1 MFSLIN
7 SPLQGGLSSPT
18 HATCPQGGT
27 KYSIKYQIYYCL
39 AVPQQMLPKLRRI
52 QVSLDKSKSLQ
63 YNLKKWVQRLKLV
76 PAEAT
81 LEVIGQYKLHKREGV
96 KRSVQYEEVD
106 EEEAESN
113 QWYMRQLVN
122 KDFS

>member
-1 MFSLIN
+1 
-7 SPLQGGLSSPT
+7 
-18 HATCPQGGT
+18 
-27 KYSIKYQIYYCL
+27 
-39 AVPQQMLPKLRRI
+39 MLPKLRRI

-76 PAEAT
+76 PPEAS

-96 KRSVQYEEVD
+96 KRSVQYDELE
-106 EEEAESN
+106 EEEAEGN